1 MSVMMQK
8 LLLKKAPDLN
18 GARIQRQL
26 WQLDQVVEFAADQ
39 TKNRIK
45 EHKEKLEKETNT
57 KLEELARINECGF

>member
-1 MSVMMQK
+1 MQK